1 MGTGAKMGTKVKAG
15 PVAFSLFGK
24 ARGAI
29 LSLLFGRGDE
39 TFYLRQ
45 IVRAVGAGQGAVQRE
60 LKALSEAGIIE
71 RTERDRQVY
80 YHANS
85 RCPIYPELRGLMT
98 KTCGLAH
105 VIADALSR
113 LEEEIDVA
121 FIYGSQADGTS
132 TVASD
137 VDLMIVGSMD
147 GMAVHK
153 ALKQAEKELGRSVNY
168 TLLTRKE
175 LARRRKEK
183 GGFIDRVASG
193 AKIAI
198 IGEIDEI

>member
-1 MGTGAKMGTKVKAG
+1 MGTKITRGSA
-15 PVAFSLFGK
+15 AFSLFGK

-29 LSLLFGRGDE
+29 LALLFGRGEE

-71 RTERDRQVY
+71 RFERDRQVY
-80 YHANS
+80 YRANNH
-85 RCPIYPELRGLMT
+85 CPIYPELRGLMT
-98 KTCGLAH
+98 KTGGLAH

-113 LEEEIDVA
+113 LEEGIDAA
-121 FIYGSQADGTS
+121 FIYGSQADGTA
-132 TVASD
+132 TAASD
-137 VDLMIVGSMD
+137 VDLMIVGD
-147 GMAVHK
+147 VDEMAVHK
-153 ALKQAEKELGRSVNY
+153 VLRRAEKELGRSVNY

-175 LARRRKEK
+175 LAKRRKEK

-193 AKIAI
+193 AKIAL
-198 IGEIDEI
+198 IGGIDEI